1 MNWAEILTQIIL
13 CAVGLAFS
21 VLGTVLTAWVAEKV
35 KNEKAKKFMNEA
47 LTIVG
52 DGVDFVYQTY
62 VDELKHTSL
71 WDEAAKATAKEK
83 ATEYVNNSLQPKLLE
98 FLKNNFSDVQEWIE
112 NQIEIA
118 IQKKKD

>member
-13 CAVGLAFS
+13 SAVGLAFS
-21 VLGTVLTAWVAEKV
+21 ILGAVLTAWVAEKV

-47 LTIVG
+47 LTLVG
-52 DGVDFVYQTY
+52 DGVDYVYQTY

-71 WDEAAKATAKEK
+71 WDENAKANAKAK
-83 ATEYVNNSLQPKLLE
+83 AIEYVNNSLQPKLLE

-112 NQIEIA
+112 NQIEIT